1 MALRLFLDS
10 AHPADWQQWLPS
22 GLFHGITTNPTLLRR
37 AGLTCGCATLESLCH
52 QAVELGCRELHL
64 QAWGADSVT
73 LEQRGRGLAGLA
85 PEVVVKVP
93 ISCAGAAA
101 AQALIRDGLPLTLTA
116 CYGVPQVLVAAVL
129 GARYVAPYLGRISD
143 SGLDGEAEVRA
154 MQASLRGLGSTT
166 RLLVASLRDTA
177 SLGRLTAAG
186 LDTFTISASMAA
198 ALLTNSQ
205 TEHAARAFERDALDA
220 GGDGPR

>member
-1 MALRLFLDS
+1 MS
-10 AHPADWQQWLPS
+10 S
-22 GLFHGITTNPTLLRR
+22 C
-37 AGLTCGCATLESLCH
+37 GLTRSL
-52 QAVELGCRELHL
+52 A
-64 QAWGADSVT
+64 A
-73 LEQRGRGLAGLA
+73 LA
-85 PEVVVKVP
+85 PGQLTVKLPVTR
-93 ISCAGAAA
+93 SGATAAA
-101 AQALIRDGLPLTLTA
+101 RLIQAGVPVTFTA
-116 CYGVPQVLVAAVL
+116 CYEVPQVLVAAVL